1 VTHGV
6 ESLSVHFEP
15 RTSRRQESLSPSMA
29 QAPRVVSRTTAE
41 EGGEGPRGRHGR
53 YGTVLD
59 IEGKTRRHQL
69 GSNTPRHPPLEIAYH
84 PPPHRFTPLM
94 LFLRSGLANTTRLP
108 NSLIAHAFKHPTRPN
123 LVQRTLAT
131 MATDPT
137 KYKLN
142 HSMCVALCLLSSAIA
157 R

>member
-15 RTSRRQESLSPSMA
+15 RTSPRQESLSPSMA
-29 QAPRVVSRTTAE
+29 QAPRVNSRTTAE
-41 EGGEGPRGRHGR
+41 EGGAEGQTRKVR
-53 YGTVLD
+53 YFTLKARPDVINWDQTLF
-59 IEGKTRRHQL
+59 
-69 GSNTPRHPPLEIAYH
+69 RHPPRKIAYH
-84 PPPHRFTPLM
+84 PPSHRSTPLM
-94 LFLRSGLANTTRLP
+94 LFLRSGLANTARLP
-108 NSLIAHAFKHPTRPN
+108 NSLIARAIKHRTRPN
-123 LVQRTLAT
+123 LLPRTLAT